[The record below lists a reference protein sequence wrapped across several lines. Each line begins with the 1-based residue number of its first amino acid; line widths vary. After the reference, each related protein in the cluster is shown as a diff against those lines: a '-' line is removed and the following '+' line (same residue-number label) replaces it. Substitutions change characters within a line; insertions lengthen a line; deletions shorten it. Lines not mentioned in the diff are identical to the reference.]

1 MLKISRWNQQ
11 SKEIKTAAENGDET
25 NAQVPSKTL
34 HHLELDPLHRSQ
46 QIPPHLSITTQS
58 IFVLF
63 SNQFLLFQHT
73 QDSTFFKHTPSI
85 FFFCWTFFFP
95 PSWKMSATSF
105 SVVVAG
111 STYAGLTSNCSKIFP
126 QKDSVSWSKKTVSN
140 GSKTHCMKVKLLTQ
154 VLMSTVLVFTINT
167 NLNLTDLEPHQQ
179 QEVRDPF
186 ISSTYLRWIDCK
198 GDWLHDQKGMDP
210 LSWIRRGTI

>member
-1 MLKISRWNQQ
+1 MLKISRWNQL
-11 SKEIKTAAENGDET
+11 SKEIGTAAENGDET

-34 HHLELDPLHRSQ
+34 HHLELDPLYRSQ

-105 SVVVAG
+105 SGVVTG

-154 VLMSTVLVFTINT
+154 ILMSTVLVFTINT

-186 ISSTYLRWIDCK
+186 ISSTSLRWIDCK

>member
-1 MLKISRWNQQ
+1 MLKSLAKLSTTLNLTH
-11 SKEIKTAAENGDET
+11 STAHNKSHLTSQLLHSLSLSFSPT
-25 NAQVPSKTL
+25 N
-34 HHLELDPLHRSQ
+34 
-46 QIPPHLSITTQS
+46 
-58 IFVLF
+58 
-63 SNQFLLFQHT
+63 
-73 QDSTFFKHTPSI
+73 
-85 FFFCWTFFFP
+85 FFFFSILKIPLFLNTPHQFFSSAEHFFFP
-95 PSWKMSATSF
+95 PNWKMSATSF

-126 QKDSVSWSKKTVSN
+126 QKDSVSWSKKNVSN

-154 VLMSTVLVFTINT
+154 ILMSTVLVFTINT

-186 ISSTYLRWIDCK
+186 ISSTSLRWIDCK
-198 GDWLHDQKGMDP
+198 GDWLHNQKGMDP